1 MRETQ
6 KFKVLEYLEK
16 VKQIIVA
23 EIPERED
30 YSDLTFGDRL
40 KAIREARG
48 YTKKQLSKIS
58 GVHSNLIAE
67 YENGTR
73 LPNVANFEW
82 LCKALKVSAMDLLG
96 F

>member
-1 MRETQ
+1 MREIQ
-6 KFKVLEYLEK
+6 KVKALEHLEK

-23 EIPERED
+23 EIPESED

-48 YTKKQLSKIS
+48 YTKKELSKFS
-58 GVHSNLIAE
+58 GVHPNLISS
-67 YENGTR
+67 YENGSR

>member
-1 MRETQ
+1 MREIQ
-6 KFKVLEYLEK
+6 KVKALEHLEK

-23 EIPERED
+23 EIPESED

-48 YTKKQLSKIS
+48 YTKKELSEKS
-58 GVHSNLIAE
+58 GVNVNTIRS
-67 YENGTR
+67 YEDGSR

-82 LCKALKVSAMDLLG
+82 LCKALNVKAIDLLG